1 MTSFFSGP
9 LPRRFGHRG
18 AAGTHPENT
27 LPSFEAAIERGA
39 EAFELDVHRSAD
51 GEIVVFHDDTLE
63 RTTDGRG
70 LVRERTLEEL
80 RELDAGHGFSPDGGE
95 TFPFRGRGI
104 RIPTLREVLAAFPEV
119 PVIVEIKQVD
129 PPIEGDLARLL
140 QDMEAGPR
148 VLVFS
153 LHQEALDRYRA
164 LHEEQATGFG
174 PDDVAAF
181 LQRIG
186 ADDWD
191 GYRPPGAAFAVPVR
205 WHGTQIVSEPFVD
218 AAHRVGCEAFVWTI
232 NEPDEMRELLDLGVD
247 GLISDYPGRVSQVVA
262 KRESETP

>member
-1 MTSFFSGP
+1 MTSFFAGP

-27 LPSFEAAIERGA
+27 LPSFEAALELGA
-39 EAFELDVHRSAD
+39 EAFELDVHRTAD

-70 LVRERTLEEL
+70 AIRERTLEEL
-80 RELDAGHGFSPDGGE
+80 AGLDAGYGFSPDGGR

-104 RIPTLREVLAAFPEV
+104 RIPTLRDVLQAFPV

-129 PPIEGDLARLL
+129 PPIEEDLARLL
-140 QDMEAGPR
+140 QSMKASSR

-174 PDDVAAF
+174 PDDVAEF
-181 LQRIG
+181 LRRAG
-186 ADDWD
+186 SDDWE
-191 GYRPPGAAFAVPVR
+191 GYRPPGVAFAVPVR
-205 WHGTQIVSEPFVD
+205 WHGTQIVSGPFVD
-218 AAHRVGCEAFVWTI
+218 AAHRAGCEAFVWTI
-232 NEPDEMRELLDLGVD
+232 NDPREMRDLLDLGVD
-247 GLISDYPGRVSQVVA
+247 GLISDYPERLSRVAVGR
-262 KRESETP
+262 RTERP